1 MTKLLIKY
9 NNSYI
14 CEKYRN
20 EIDFISIPM
29 YYPNNE
35 SFSNLSIFITLL
47 FSNHLSEDYSSNK
60 KLNELEW
67 SNLFEKFF
75 LPEYLHQVDRD
86 TYIYDLDELLND
98 YKELKEYY
106 EETISSISFPLT
118 IKQISELKNK
128 KVDEVLNILN
138 NNAIKEFDLKI
149 YYI

>member
-29 YYPNNE
+29 YHPNNE

-47 FSNHLSEDYSSNK
+47 FSKLLSEDYSSNK

-67 SNLFEKFF
+67 SNLFEEFF
-75 LPEYLHQVDRD
+75 LPEYLHQVDLE
-86 TYIYDLDELLND
+86 YHLLLSDLRPAYEQLLT
-98 YKELKEYY
+98 L
-106 EETISSISFPLT
+106 L
-118 IKQISELKNK
+118 L
-128 KVDEVLNILN
+128 L
-138 NNAIKEFDLKI
+138 
-149 YYI
+149 